1 MFKENG
7 YESFAFFM
15 EAYNKINKQK
25 MNKKYQK
32 YYLNSFNKN
41 KTSIFITV

>member
-1 MFKENG
+1 MTFSMFKENG

-25 MNKKYQK
+25 MNK
-32 YYLNSFNKN
+32 NIKN
-41 KTSIFITV
+41 II